1 MQSKGRIA
9 LTAPAGIMRV
19 GVMGIGIMGIGLGV
33 GATRAAAQQI
43 APAAEFT
50 RTVKPETVPDSQIE
64 RITGE
69 LRGSIGQW
77 TGVRSCS
84 QASRATDARQAAYER
99 WIGQQTLARQG
110 KTLLVAGVGPARW
123 RSENR
128 RVDGRRSCKGWY
140 ETAPAYA
147 HFY

>member
-1 MQSKGRIA
+1 MQSKGRIVRMA
-9 LTAPAGIMRV
+9 LVGI
-19 GVMGIGIMGIGLGV
+19 LGV
-33 GATRAAAQQI
+33 GIAALGLAIPQAIAQES
-43 APAAEFT
+43 APARELA
-50 RTVKPETVPDSQIE
+50 RNAGPADMQDDRIE
-64 RITGE
+64 RISGD
-69 LRGSIGQW
+69 LSGSIGQW

-110 KTLLVAGVGPARW
+110 KTLLVAGVGPAQW